1 MKWLGRLF
9 RKLIRLAII
18 TTVLTAVI
26 VLLDAVLSPDSVDN
40 GPAG

>member
-18 TTVLTAVI
+18 TTVI